1 MVATVRRAWRRAMS
15 ISQHWMTWA
24 RNTAVKIILLIAL
37 LTFQMWLAFFM
48 YGTFYYAYMPT
59 ELHTKPV
66 YLDFS
71 LCDRFD
77 GSESCPFP
85 RSNFS
90 LVKDAS
96 QDRLF
101 MPGQKY
107 HISLEMEM
115 PQSPVNEQSGMF
127 MVKIQMFS
135 KADEPVVFSSRPA
148 MLRYRSPILKV
159 IDIFCLAPFFIA
171 GYAEEKQVLNVDLMT
186 DYVDNVYKP
195 AIKASLEVKVKQL
208 EIYHSTLQIHA
219 QFTGLRYLMFYWPM
233 TSAFFSVVTNFVF
246 LSFLSIMMWRQCVG
260 AFIEEPEL
268 EAELET
274 RSPVLSYEERRRLTR
289 QSMGQERSA
298 LFRNRPPHVTII
310 DPHDNDLQHTQ
321 ASSPPSRAPG
331 TSQQHYASHSQSP
344 HRIVR
349 RHASRSQE
357 DRTVVMEQTSPEGQS
372 SGVSSDNSDSN
383 QDRSLKVETLK
394 GEGSLSESLQSSTSE
409 ESEEP
414 VTKLEKPDEK
424 LEVRIG
430 DPDHEKE
437 DQGRNVTASTREAES
452 ECGEHSSCASG
463 LRHRSGLS
471 K

>member
-71 LCDRFD
+71 LCDQFD

-135 KADEPVVFSSRPA
+135 KADEPVVFSSRP
-148 MLRYRSPILKV
+148 
-159 IDIFCLAPFFIA
+159 
-171 GYAEEKQVLNVDLMT
+171 
-186 DYVDNVYKP
+186 YKP

-310 DPHDNDLQHTQ
+310 DPHDNDLPHPQ
-321 ASSPPSRAPG
+321 ASSPPSGAPG

-344 HRIVR
+344 HRTVR

-437 DQGRNVTASTREAES
+437 DQGRSVTASTREAES